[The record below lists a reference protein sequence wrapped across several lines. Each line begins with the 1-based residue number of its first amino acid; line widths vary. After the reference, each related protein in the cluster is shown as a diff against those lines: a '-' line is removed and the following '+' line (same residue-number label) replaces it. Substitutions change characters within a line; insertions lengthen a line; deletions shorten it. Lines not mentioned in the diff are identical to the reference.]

1 MLYTLIGV
9 SPPPITLPATNRSI
23 IIPCACH
30 RHHWEQPN
38 FRHISISRSLLFGR
52 SWRTY
57 EHSLR
62 HRLSTGKVPEDLVF
76 NFQSSF
82 ERNSPSHHYI
92 ARFFQFWGKLF
103 RIILNIFSLLYLN
116 ASRSIPISLH
126 ICRSLVCFSIAC
138 FTILK
143 ICFSSS
149 LKLAIIS
156 RIMHSQY

>member
-38 FRHISISRSLLFGR
+38 FRHISIFRSLLFWR

-57 EHSLR
+57 EHGSR

-76 NFQSSF
+76 NFQSSS
-82 ERNSPSHHYI
+82 EGNLSPHHYI
-92 ARFFQFWGKLF
+92 ARFFQFWPKLF
-103 RIILNIFSLLYLN
+103 LIFLKILFFLDQNVDCSIPNFSHIFLSLIFS
-116 ASRSIPISLH
+116 SID
-126 ICRSLVCFSIAC
+126 F
-138 FTILK
+138 FTI
-143 ICFSSS
+143 ISTSFSSS
-149 LKLAIIS
+149 F
-156 RIMHSQY
+156 

>member
-57 EHSLR
+57 EHGSR

-76 NFQSSF
+76 NFQSSS
-82 ERNSPSHHYI
+82 EGNLPPHHYI

-103 RIILNIFSLLYLN
+103 RIFLNIFSLLYHNFSYVQSLN
-116 ASRSIPISLH
+116 LH
-126 ICRSLVCFSIAC
+126 SEKHRDEKGHMKDLVPKDVF
-138 FTILK
+138 
-143 ICFSSS
+143 
-149 LKLAIIS
+149 
-156 RIMHSQY
+156 RREV

>member
-57 EHSLR
+57 EHGLR

-76 NFQSSF
+76 NFQRLMKKQITAVNENMF
-82 ERNSPSHHYI
+82 IWTNDLY
-92 ARFFQFWGKLF
+92 G
-103 RIILNIFSLLYLN
+103 IIFLQ
-116 ASRSIPISLH
+116 
-126 ICRSLVCFSIAC
+126 V
-138 FTILK
+138 
-143 ICFSSS
+143 
-149 LKLAIIS
+149 
-156 RIMHSQY
+156 

>member
-76 NFQSSF
+76 NFQSSS
-82 ERNSPSHHYI
+82 EGNLPPSP
-92 ARFFQFWGKLF
+92 
-103 RIILNIFSLLYLN
+103 
-116 ASRSIPISLH
+116 LH
-126 ICRSLVCFSIAC
+126 CTLFSILIEKN
-138 FTILK
+138 FKKIKKIFKTPLKTIK
-143 ICFSSS
+143 
-149 LKLAIIS
+149 K
-156 RIMHSQY
+156 MN